1 MMKVYER
8 EKEDEIESEMQGD
21 DIREVLRL
29 AKYISLCEG
38 KWKND
43 HRSPSTKSELIEKWG
58 EEGRLCEIRE
68 DEWKVLPE

>member
-43 HRSPSTKSELIEKWG
+43 HRSPSTKPELIEK
-58 EEGRLCEIRE
+58 
-68 DEWKVLPE
+68 